1 MVKKRL
7 NMFLEAK
14 TIVMLKGYLSCWQ
27 ESNADC
33 KFIFFGGGLLLSETL
48 VLLILINSKY
58 NFIFLTKY
66 MINNL
71 CSTIFASKHL
81 KSSKPF

>member
-33 KFIFFGGGLLLSETL
+33 KLIFFLGGGVAIVRDISAF
-48 VLLILINSKY
+48 NSY
-58 NFIFLTKY
+58 
-66 MINNL
+66 
-71 CSTIFASKHL
+71 
-81 KSSKPF
+81 

>member
-33 KFIFFGGGLLLSETL
+33 KFIFFWGGVAIVRDISAF
-48 VLLILINSKY
+48 NSY
-58 NFIFLTKY
+58 
-66 MINNL
+66 
-71 CSTIFASKHL
+71 
-81 KSSKPF
+81 

>member
-33 KFIFFGGGLLLSETL
+33 KLIFFFLGGGVAIVRDISAF
-48 VLLILINSKY
+48 NSY
-58 NFIFLTKY
+58 
-66 MINNL
+66 
-71 CSTIFASKHL
+71 
-81 KSSKPF
+81 